1 MNGDALKERDPE
13 LYRIAHEGGTE
24 PIHSGKY
31 EHTTD
36 VGIYRCAVCNAPL
49 FPSRTKYDSGSGWPA
64 FTAPL
69 DTSAVTLITEEEY
82 GVKSIDVRCAECD
95 AHLGHVFP
103 DGPEKNGKPTDRYC
117 INSISL
123 IFYKAP
129 ETPHE

>member
-1 MNGDALKERDPE
+1 MDGDALKERNPE

-36 VGIYRCAVCNAPL
+36 VGMYHCAVCGAPL
-49 FPSRTKYDSGSGWPA
+49 FPSTTKYESGSGWPA
-64 FTAPL
+64 FTGPFS
-69 DTSAVTLITEEEY
+69 DDAVVLISDEEY
-82 GVKSIDVRCAECD
+82 GITSIDVRCASCD

-103 DGPEKNGKPTDRYC
+103 DGPKKNGKHSDRYC

-123 IFYKAP
+123 TLCKTS
-129 ETPHE
+129 EKN